1 MLEQSLAAVKNLS
14 FLRFS
19 DSEWN
24 ISAVVDALQSSVTL
38 PKPELFMYRSTSG
51 ARELFAALGVNT
63 SVKIHRIGFRGAN
76 ATCGDVKASALRKN
90 ASLLE
95 LDLRAD
101 VVNEFMIFIA
111 ESHSQNAMLDTLVSM
126 GATVYAHGVLA
137 LCVAL
142 RTNKTLKQLLFPTFK
157 AFIPEAPS

>member
-14 FLRFS
+14 FLRFR

-63 SVKIHRIGFRGAN
+63 SVKNLRIGFRGAN
-76 ATCGDVKASALRKN
+76 ATCGEVTASALRKN

-95 LDLRAD
+95 LDLRA
-101 VVNEFMIFIA
+101 VVDNEFMICIA

-126 GATVYAHGVLA
+126 GAMVYARCVLA
-137 LCVAL
+137 QCVAL
-142 RTNKTLKQLLFPTFK
+142 RTNKTLKPLLFPTFK
-157 AFIPEAPS
+157 ASIPDTTS